1 MWKFE
6 GNVEKLEKVL
16 AKVKAKEEKYDAR
29 SFKFKGVSISSSD
42 IRAFEIYVN
51 HIKSQR
57 QHKLIVPT
65 GELRHLIDTSGDVL
79 ALYEY

>member
-16 AKVKAKEEKYDAR
+16 AKVKAKEVKYDSR
-29 SFKFKGVSISSSD
+29 CFKFKGISLCPSD
-42 IRAFEIYVN
+42 IKAFETYVN
-51 HIKSQR
+51 HIKAQT
-57 QHKLIVPT
+57 QHRLIVPT